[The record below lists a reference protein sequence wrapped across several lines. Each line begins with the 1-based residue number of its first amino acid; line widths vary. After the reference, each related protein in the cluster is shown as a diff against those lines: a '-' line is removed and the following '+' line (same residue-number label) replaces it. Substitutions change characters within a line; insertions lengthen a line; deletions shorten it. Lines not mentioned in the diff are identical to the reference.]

1 VIEPWTDEMEQAI
14 YDEACMFHKHQ
25 HFNLFPFSQNLS
37 ALIFVSTADFSQDQ
51 RQSLTSIMMHRNGT
65 MDDTVWENCTVKTAV
80 GNPMMNPSGSDKR
93 RAFVILDD
101 QGELEGSFG
110 Y

>member
-1 VIEPWTDEMEQAI
+1 
-14 YDEACMFHKHQ
+14 
-25 HFNLFPFSQNLS
+25 
-37 ALIFVSTADFSQDQ
+37 
-51 RQSLTSIMMHRNGT
+51 MMHRNGT

-93 RAFVILDD
+93 RAFLILDD